1 MPPLVPYIP
10 ETITVH
16 LGPPDSDAEN
26 VTVSFAD
33 YIANVASSEIYPTW
47 PENAIRANI
56 YAQISYALNRIYTEY
71 YRSRGYNF
79 DITNSTS
86 VDQSFVYGRDIF
98 ENISAIVGEIFDD
111 YIRRSGNVEPLFAV
125 YCDGVRVQCN
135 GLSQWGSVTLAE
147 EGLVPYEILTN
158 YYGDDIEI
166 VRDAEI
172 LGLTASLPSE
182 PLRVGDTSN
191 DVRLVQIRLNRVGEN
206 YPSIPRIITPD
217 GVFSYDT
224 EAAVI
229 AFQEIFGLT
238 PDGIVGKATWYKLQ
252 AIYGAVKRLAELN
265 SEGLSLSDVSDLS
278 YPLPTLGDTG
288 LTVRNIQYYLA
299 YLAEFNPAIP
309 PIAVDGIFGTAT
321 QNALFSFQKAY
332 GLPET
337 GTADAQTVNRL
348 YDTYLGII
356 EGIAIDFREGQVIPF
371 PGVILRIG
379 AEAPDVRVLQ
389 EYLNYISQ
397 SYPDIPAVQVTG
409 YFGTQTEAAVIA
421 FQNRFGFTPNGIVDA
436 PLWDAIASEYSD
448 LYSRENLA
456 EGQYPGYEIGT

>member
-1 MPPLVPYIP
+1 MPSLVPYIP

-16 LGPPDSDAEN
+16 LGAPNSNAEN

-71 YRSRGYNF
+71 YRSRGYDF

-98 ENISAIVGEIFDD
+98 ENINEIVGEIFDD
-111 YIRRSGNVEPLFAV
+111 YIRRSGNIEPLFAV
-125 YCDGVRVQCN
+125 YCDGIRVQCD

-147 EGLVPYEILTN
+147 NGLVPYEILTN
-158 YYGDDIEI
+158 YYGNDIEI
-166 VRDAEI
+166 VRNAEV
-172 LGLTASLPSE
+172 LGLTASLPGE
-182 PLRVGDTSN
+182 PLRLGDTSN
-191 DVRLVQIRLNRVGEN
+191 DVRLVQIRLNRVGQN
-206 YPSIPRIITPD
+206 YPSIPKIAIPD

-229 AFQEIFGLT
+229 AFQEIFNLT

-252 AIYGAVKRLAELN
+252 AIYAAVKRLAELD
-265 SEGLSLSDVSDLS
+265 SEGLRLEDVSDLS
-278 YPLPTLGDTG
+278 FPLPVYGDTG

-299 YLAEFNPAIP
+299 YLSQFNPAIP
-309 PIAVDGIFGTAT
+309 PIAIDGVFGNAT
-321 QNALFSFQKAY
+321 RNAVSAFQKAY
-332 GLPET
+332 DLPET
-337 GTADAQTVNRL
+337 GALDAETVNLL

-356 EGIAIDFREGQVIPF
+356 EGIAITFRPGVAIPF

-379 AEAPDVRVLQ
+379 SEAEDVRILQ
-389 EYLNYISQ
+389 NYLNFIAETYT
-397 SYPDIPAVQVTG
+397 DIPMIEPSG

-436 PLWDAIASEYSD
+436 PLWAAIASEYDD

-456 EGQYPGYEIGT
+456 EGQYPGYEIGA